1 MKKWVMEVT
10 LDGNQCSLESN
21 KAILTSYC
29 VIWVKQTQYVV
40 IKNTWDHTLG
50 DIMVCLTIEYIQE
63 GKNNWQHLQECVDL
77 DEAVAVAKQSWSGVS
92 GMKLSAVRGV
102 SEQEGALLWM
112 CGRQA

>member
-1 MKKWVMEVT
+1 MKVT
-10 LDGNQCSLESN
+10 LDGSECPLAFN

-40 IKNTWDHTLG
+40 RKNTWDHTLG

-77 DEAVAVAKQSWSGVS
+77 DEAVAVAKQSWSGLS
-92 GMKLSAVRGV
+92 GMKLSAVRVV